1 MLPHV
6 YTDCDQNKNKI
17 QIRNTND
24 DNIMQYDRIFTLI
37 PGTWM
42 DLCLTNQSV
51 TISQQGQELNEVR
64 AIV

>member
-1 MLPHV
+1 
-6 YTDCDQNKNKI
+6 
-17 QIRNTND
+17 
-24 DNIMQYDRIFTLI
+24 MQHDRIFTLI

-64 AIV
+64 AIVSFY